1 MNSSGLFLFLLL
13 APTLAT
19 ADNDW
24 PRFRGPHGDNSVTE
38 AAIATSFPA
47 SGPKILWS
55 LDVNAGYGG
64 SAIAGDEV
72 FFMDRVDQEKDV
84 VQCVGL
90 ADGKERW
97 KWERK
102 VPGRI
107 SHPGSRVVP
116 TVTADA
122 VYASSGFG
130 HVYCIDRK
138 THKERWV
145 VDVMKTFEA
154 EAPRFGY
161 SVHPVIHGDLCI
173 IAPSGDTVGLAALD
187 RKTGKTV
194 WKTGTIGGTHSSP
207 VLVNLLDREILMMPG
222 VVDETLWLTGFD
234 PKDGKQLF
242 RYTEKLPPGRFN
254 PIPNVTVVNDDTV
267 YFTGGYGFG
276 TRVLDLAKAD
286 GAITVT
292 MTAKVDAGA
301 TLHPVLNVGKYYF
314 VSSGG
319 GPGGGRSRGGARS
332 GGGTSRRGGSS
343 GLVCLDE
350 AGTVLWK
357 TGNEPDVG
365 GGSIIGAGGIVISQ
379 SGGDGSL
386 RLIKPG
392 ATYEELAVGKVFAK
406 DPGSEIWAPMA
417 LSGDKLVMRSQAQ
430 VVCVDLGVP
439 EAKASK

>member
-1 MNSSGLFLFLLL
+1 MNSFLPFLALLL
-13 APTLAT
+13 APSLAG

-24 PRFRGPHGDNSVTE
+24 PRFRGPNGDNSVAE
-38 AAIATSFPA
+38 AEIATTFPA
-47 SGPKILWS
+47 SGPKVLWS
-55 LDVNAGYGG
+55 IDVNAGYGG
-64 SAIAGDEV
+64 SAIVGDEV

-84 VQCVGL
+84 VLCVGL
-90 ADGKERW
+90 ADGQERW
-97 KWERK
+97 KWERE

-116 TVTADA
+116 TATADA
-122 VYASSGFG
+122 IYASSGFG

-145 VDVMKTFEA
+145 VDVMKAFES

-173 IAPSGDTVGLAALD
+173 IAPSGGSVGLAALD
-187 RKTGKTV
+187 KKSGKTV
-194 WKTGTIGGTHSSP
+194 WKTGSVGGTHSSP
-207 VLVNLLDREILMMPG
+207 VLVKVLGREIVMMPG
-222 VVDETLWLTGFD
+222 TEDGVLWLTGFD

-242 RYTEKLPPGRFN
+242 RYAEKLPPGRFN
-254 PIPNVTVVNDDTV
+254 PIPNVTVVDEDTV

-286 GAITVT
+286 GAITVK
-292 MTAKVDAGA
+292 MTAKIDDGA
-301 TLHPVLNVGKYYF
+301 TLHPVLNIGKFYF
-314 VSSGG
+314 VSSGRG
-319 GPGGGRSRGGARS
+319 SGGGRSRGGARS
-332 GGGTSRRGGSS
+332 GGGAS

-350 AGTVLWK
+350 AGKLLWK
-357 TGNEPDVG
+357 TGKEPDVA
-365 GGSIIGAGGIVISQ
+365 GGSIINAGGILLIQ

-392 ATYEELAVGKVFAK
+392 DSYQELAVGKVFDK

-430 VVCVDLGVP
+430 VVCVDLG
-439 EAKASK
+439 SR